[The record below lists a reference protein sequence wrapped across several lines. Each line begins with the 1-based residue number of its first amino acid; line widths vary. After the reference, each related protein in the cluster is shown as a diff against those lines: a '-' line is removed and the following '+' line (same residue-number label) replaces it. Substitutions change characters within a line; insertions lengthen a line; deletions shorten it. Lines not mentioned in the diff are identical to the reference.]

1 MKHSLKITLVL
12 LLLFLAAQ
20 LIGLFIVNRSIGNLP
35 FGFERPDYNPNT
47 SYVPIIIAILL
58 GTGLVLLLA
67 KFKAVKVWKFW
78 FFLSVLFTL
87 TIAFSTLMNQW
98 IALALAL
105 ILSLWKTLKGNVI
118 VNNLSELFIYAG
130 LAAVFVPVINVLSA
144 IILLIIISVYDAWA
158 VWTSKH
164 MVTLAEFQTESKVF
178 AGLNIVYHT
187 EESNKNPIK
196 STKNISVKDSKDFLK
211 STSKIQPKTK
221 IAIIGGGDVAFPLLF
236 ASVILKSTSSTGGML
251 NAIIVSIV
259 TTLALGG
266 LLLFSK
272 KDRYYPAMPF
282 ITAGCL
288 FGYLIVWLI
297 SL

>member
-1 MKHSLKITLVL
+1 MKHSLKVTFAL

-20 LIGLFIVNRSIGNLP
+20 LIGLFIINRYISIEKLP
-35 FGFERPDYNPNT
+35 FDFERPDYNPDT
-47 SYVPIIIAILL
+47 SYVPIIIAILI
-58 GTGLVLLLA
+58 GTGLALLLA

-87 TIAFSTLMNQW
+87 TIAFGAFMNQW
-98 IALALAL
+98 IALSLAF

-130 LAAVFVPVINVLSA
+130 LAVVFVPVLNIWSA
-144 IILLIIISVYDAWA
+144 IILLIIISIYDAWA

-164 MVTLAEFQTESKVF
+164 MVTLAEFQTNSKVF
-178 AGLNIVYHT
+178 AGLNIIYHT
-187 EESNKNPIK
+187 DNKSNQSLKSMKIISKDSNKTQSSHSN
-196 STKNISVKDSKDFLK
+196 
-211 STSKIQPKTK
+211 TK

-236 ASVILKSTSSTGGML
+236 AGAIMKSTGNVGGIL
-251 NAIIVSIV
+251 DAIIVSV
-259 TTLALGG
+259 ATTLALAG

-288 FGYLIVWLI
+288 LGYLIVWLI
-297 SL
+297 